1 MKKYLL
7 FAFLCMLASQ
17 ANASTQDL
25 LNSIKQK
32 DVAQLTKLLAAGED
46 VNGRNEQGNTAL
58 HYAVAMDNAELTKI
72 LLANGADMNALN
84 DKGWSPVKIAETKQT
99 KNVLPLLN
107 QVQEKAKDTTAEAT
121 EVKQKVERKSEQEV
135 QKANQIAKQEVQ
147 KVNQIAE
154 QETQKVAVAAEQ
166 MIPLSEAQAVIKQ
179 REEVAQDA
187 LQAKMKAEEKIK
199 VLEAKIQK
207 LEKDAATKTAAKQ
220 MVKASTQSVAKKSVA
235 TSTQSVAKKPVATK
249 AQAPVKKMPPQK
261 SKISDKIF
269 AGDEDIVYCLNYL
282 GQGENQH
289 FLQAAGYFAASAGIS
304 EKRYGEI
311 AEISNDYF
319 AHTTEEGLKVRNDEC
334 SQIITPKNKE
344 KMNQIVYS
352 INKSLGL

>member
-7 FAFLCMLASQ
+7 FAFLLMLASQ

-25 LNSIKQK
+25 INSIKQK
-32 DVAQLTKLLAAGED
+32 NVDQLTKLLAAGED

-58 HYAVAMDNAELTKI
+58 HYAVAMDNAELAKV

-84 DKGWSPVKIAETKQT
+84 DKGWSPVKIAETKQA
-99 KNVLPLLN
+99 KNVLPLLS
-107 QVQEKAKDTTAEAT
+107 QVQEKTVTK
-121 EVKQKVERKSEQEV
+121 EVKQKVE
-135 QKANQIAKQEVQ
+135 QKAKQEVKKANQ
-147 KVNQIAE
+147 KAK
-154 QETQKVAVAAEQ
+154 QETRKVANATEQ
-166 MIPLSEAQAVIKQ
+166 MIPLSEAQAVIEQ
-179 REEVAQDA
+179 REAVAQDA

-207 LEKDAATKTAAKQ
+207 LEKDAATKTVAKQ
-220 MVKASTQSVAKKSVA
+220 TVKAPTQP
-235 TSTQSVAKKPVATK
+235 VAKKPVATK
-249 AQAPVKKMPPQK
+249 VQAPVKKMPPQK

-289 FLQAAGYFAASAGIS
+289 FLQASGFFAASAGIS

-319 AHTTEEGLKVRNDEC
+319 AHTTEEGLKARNDEC